1 MPRIKIDLPEKFI
14 FKTDIPLRISDINYG
29 GHLGNDSVLS
39 IFQEARIRF
48 LNQFGYSEIDID
60 GSSIIMTDAAIQ
72 YKSQGYHGDILSVEL
87 AVDDFHKVGCDFFY
101 RATNKLNGN
110 VIAIGKTGIAFFDY
124 KKNKLTSVPEKFVQ
138 LIERLKAE

>member
-48 LNQFGYSEIDID
+48 LKQFGYSETDID
-60 GSSIIMTDAAIQ
+60 GSSIIMIDAAIQ
-72 YKSQGYHGDILSVEL
+72 YKSQGYYGDILSVEL
-87 AVDDFHKVGCDFFY
+87 AVEDFHKVGCDFFY

-124 KKNKLTSVPEKFVQ
+124 QKNKLTSVPEKFVQ